1 MEPRLK
7 AQDLDERLAELGA
20 LAEPTRRSLY
30 LYVADQPDDV
40 GRDEAAA
47 ALGISRAQA
56 AFHLDRLVEEGF
68 LETSFRRLSG
78 RSGPGAGRPS
88 KLYRRSSRR
97 HHLSLPPRDYEL
109 AADLLAQALEERPI
123 GPAWSSVANV
133 ANRFGETLGAEVR
146 AELGRRSSRDRKLA
160 ALAEALGRHGYE
172 PFRQGPELRLGT
184 ARSTPSPKPTVSSCA
199 A

>member
-1 MEPRLK
+1 MEPRLN

-47 ALGISRAQA
+47 ALGISRA
-56 AFHLDRLVEEGF
+56 
-68 LETSFRRLSG
+68 
-78 RSGPGAGRPS
+78 PS
-88 KLYRRSSRR
+88 C
-97 HHLSLPPRDYEL
+97 
-109 AADLLAQALEERPI
+109 
-123 GPAWSSVANV
+123 AWA
-133 ANRFGETLGAEVR
+133 
-146 AELGRRSSRDRKLA
+146 
-160 ALAEALGRHGYE
+160 
-172 PFRQGPELRLGT
+172 T